1 MSLLIY
7 IIFLGLV
14 QGFTEFLPISSSGH
28 LAILENIPYF
38 SECTNLL
45 ENKISLLAFNI
56 VLHMG
61 TLLAVIVYWF
71 KDLVA
76 IARQFFNDIKLRNFK
91 GEGVKTITVIFFAL
105 LPVLIIPFVKDRVE
119 SFVHN
124 IKIVSIFFIANGFI
138 LIASNIW
145 YKKKS
150 NQQSKKISEMNWKN
164 GLFIGV
170 FQAIAVLPGISRSGS
185 TISAGLL
192 QNIGGVSSVKFSF
205 LISIPVL
212 AAAALLE
219 GWEVRN
225 SLQFSKDSI
234 PLLFAGAFAAF
245 IAGIISSR
253 LLEWIGKTVN
263 FLPFG
268 IYTILLG
275 LVFLGINL

>member
-38 SECTNLL
+38 SQCTDLL
-45 ENKISLLAFNI
+45 ENQISLLAFNI

-71 KDLVA
+71 KDLIA
-76 IARQFFNDIKLRNFK
+76 IAKQLFNDIQLRNFK

-105 LPVLIIPFVKDRVE
+105 LPVLIIPFVKDQVE

-145 YKKKS
+145 YKKKN
-150 NQQSKKISEMNWKN
+150 NQESKKISEMNWKN

-192 QNIGGVSSVKFSF
+192 QKIEGVSSVKFSF

-234 PLLFAGAFAAF
+234 PLLLLGALAAF

-268 IYTILLG
+268 VYTILLG
-275 LVFLGINL
+275 LFFLGINL